1 MAFQA
6 ADGFAGARPGFVFK
20 MGPSGLGYYAEGA
33 VETVER
39 WHFGQVEVVV
49 QVDVA
54 MRSLTGL
61 RIWPAARR
69 LAELL
74 AKDAPSERRTRS
86 LVRRPAGRAAAG
98 AGRRLRPG
106 LCALRPAG
114 GGRHGLRRRRRGAA
128 SAAPEQ
134 HAECKTLRSQ
144 EAALGRRG
152 GSGDGTFGSGA
163 DIAVRRDPGCRHHLQ
178 LQPAELDGL
187 AGSDLLFG
195 M

>member
-1 MAFQA
+1 MALVQWA
-6 ADGFAGARPGFVFK
+6 ILWAGQSFGHPLASSQVA
-20 MGPSGLGYYAEGA
+20 GLGYYAEGA

-86 LVRRPAGRAAAG
+86 LVRRRMFQG
-98 AGRRLRPG
+98 AEDIKD
-106 LCALRPAG
+106 AG
-114 GGRHGLRRRRRGAA
+114 G
-128 SAAPEQ
+128 Q
-134 HAECKTLRSQ
+134 Q
-144 EAALGRRG
+144 
-152 GSGDGTFGSGA
+152 
-163 DIAVRRDPGCRHHLQ
+163 VRNKPTV
-178 LQPAELDGL
+178 
-187 AGSDLLFG
+187 SN